1 MKAKQAR
8 GAVLDNGG
16 MNGFRVGLLCLLAA
30 GLPAGEPVVVEQIIA
45 KVNGDI
51 ITRTDLARARQELEA
66 SLRQRNLPPSQIS
79 EILAQSEKD
88 LLRDKIDNL
97 LLIQRGKELN
107 INVENE
113 VTKYLARIQS
123 DNKIADPEK
132 FQVWIRENTGMSY
145 EDFRAELR
153 NSFLSQ
159 RVIGQE
165 VYSKVNIPRRKIEE
179 YYEKNKESFRRKER
193 VILREILVS
202 TQGMDEAG
210 VAAAEKKAR
219 EIVARARKGERFTEL
234 VREFSEGAS
243 VRQGGLLD
251 PFEKGI
257 LAPELE
263 QLVWDKEKGYVT
275 DPVRVPAGWLILRV
289 EDHQKEGLA
298 ELAEVESEIRE
309 KLASE
314 IMMPKVRE
322 FLSELR
328 RKSFIEIRQPWVDT
342 GAVPGQKTDW
352 NDPALLRAET
362 VTKEEVAAQ
371 ARLKRLLYFLPI
383 PGTSITDTSKSSSK

>member
-1 MKAKQAR
+1 MSIFRLGLCA
-8 GAVLDNGG
+8 AV
-16 MNGFRVGLLCLLAA
+16 CAIAA
-30 GLPAGEPVVVEQIIA
+30 SAGEPVIVEQIVA

-51 ITRTDLARARQELEA
+51 ITRSDLARARKELEA
-66 SLRQRNLPPSQIS
+66 SLRQRQLPPAQIA
-79 EILAQSEKD
+79 EILAQAEKD

-107 INVENE
+107 VNVDNE
-113 VTKYLARIQS
+113 VTKYLAQIQS
-123 DNKIADPEK
+123 ENKIADPEK
-132 FQVWIRENTGMSY
+132 FQSWIRENTGMSY
-145 EDFRAELR
+145 EDFRSELR
-153 NSFLSQ
+153 NQFLSQ
-159 RVIGQE
+159 RVVGQE
-165 VYSKVNIPRRKIEE
+165 VYSKVNIPRRQIEE
-179 YYEKNKESFRRKER
+179 YYEKNKESFVRKER

-210 VAAAEKKAR
+210 IAAAEKKAR
-219 EIVARARKGERFTEL
+219 DIAARARKGERFTEL
-234 VREFSEGAS
+234 VREYSEAVS
-243 VRQGGLLD
+243 ARQGGLLD

-257 LAPELE
+257 LSPELE
-263 QLVWDKEKGYVT
+263 SLVWDKEKGYVT
-275 DPVRVPAGWLILRV
+275 DPIRVPAGWLILRV

-298 ELAEVESEIRE
+298 ELSEVEAEIRDR
-309 KLASE
+309 LASE

-322 FLSELR
+322 YLSELR
-328 RKSFIEIRQPWVDT
+328 RNSFIEIREPWVDT

>member
-1 MKAKQAR
+1 MKVFR
-8 GAVLDNGG
+8 L
-16 MNGFRVGLLCLLAA
+16 GFLCLIAAA

-51 ITRTDLARARQELEA
+51 ITRSDLARARQELEA
-66 SLRQRNLPPSQIS
+66 SLRQRNLPPSQIA
-79 EILAQSEKD
+79 EILAQAEKD

-107 INVENE
+107 LNVDGE
-113 VTKYLARIQS
+113 VSKYLAQIQS

-132 FQVWIRENTGMSY
+132 FQAWIRENTGMSY

-153 NSFLSQ
+153 NNFLSQ
-159 RVIGQE
+159 RVLGQE
-165 VYSKVNIPRRKIEE
+165 VYSKVNIPRRQIEE
-179 YYEKNKESFRRKER
+179 YYEKNKESFRRNER

-243 VRQGGLLD
+243 ARQGGLLD

-275 DPVRVPAGWLILRV
+275 DPIRVPAGWLILRV

-298 ELAEVESEIRE
+298 ELSEVENEIRE

-314 IMMPKVRE
+314 IMMPRVRE

-328 RKSFIEIRQPWVDT
+328 RNSFIEIRQPWVDT

-371 ARLKRLLYFLPI
+371 ARLKRLLFFLPI

>member
-1 MKAKQAR
+1 MGIFR
-8 GAVLDNGG
+8 LGLSAV
-16 MNGFRVGLLCLLAA
+16 FVALA
-30 GLPAGEPVVVEQIIA
+30 LTAGEPVIVEQIIA

-51 ITRTDLARARQELEA
+51 ITRSDLARARQELEA
-66 SLRQRNLPPSQIS
+66 NLRQRGLPPARIA
-79 EILAQSEKD
+79 EALAQAEKD

-107 INVENE
+107 LNVDNE
-113 VTKYLARIQS
+113 VSKYLGQIQAE
-123 DNKIADPEK
+123 NKIADPEK
-132 FQVWIRENTGMSY
+132 FQQWIRENTGMSY

-153 NSFLSQ
+153 NNFLAQ
-159 RVIGQE
+159 RVLGQE
-165 VYSKVNIPRRKIEE
+165 VYSKVNIPRRQIEE
-179 YYEKNKESFRRKER
+179 YYEKHKQDFVRKER
-193 VILREILVS
+193 VILREILIS

-219 EIVARARKGERFTEL
+219 DVVARARKGERFTDL
-234 VREFSEGAS
+234 VREFSES
-243 VRQGGLLD
+243 VTARQGGLLD

-257 LAPELE
+257 LDPKLE
-263 QLVWDKEKGYVT
+263 ALVWDKEKGHVT
-275 DPVRVPAGWLILRV
+275 DPIRVAAGWLILRV
-289 EDHQKEGLA
+289 EDHQKAGLA
-298 ELAEVESEIRE
+298 ELSEVENEIRE

-314 IMMPKVRE
+314 IMMPRVRE
-322 FLSELR
+322 YLSELR
-328 RKSFIEIRQPWVDT
+328 RNSFIEIRQPWVDT
-342 GAVPGQKTDW
+342 GAVPGQRTDW

>member
-1 MKAKQAR
+1 MR
-8 GAVLDNGG
+8 IL
-16 MNGFRVGLLCLLAA
+16 GLGLCLALAA
-30 GLPAGEPVVVEQIIA
+30 PLQAGEPVIVEQIIA

-51 ITRTDLARARQELEA
+51 ITRSDLARARQELEA
-66 SLRQRNLPPSQIS
+66 NLRQRGLPPALIA
-79 EILAQSEKD
+79 EALAQAEKD

-107 INVENE
+107 INVDIE
-113 VTKYLARIQS
+113 VTKYIGQIQS
-123 DNKIADPEK
+123 ENKIADPEK
-132 FQVWIRENTGMSY
+132 FQQWIRENTGMAY

-159 RVIGQE
+159 RVLAQE
-165 VYSKVNIPRRKIEE
+165 VYSKVNIPRRQIEE
-179 YYEKNKESFRRKER
+179 YYEKNKESFIRKER

-210 VAAAEKKAR
+210 IAAAEKKAR
-219 EIVARARKGERFTEL
+219 EIAARARKGERFTDL
-234 VREFSEGAS
+234 VREFSES
-243 VRQGGLLD
+243 VTARQGGLLD
-251 PFEKGI
+251 PFEKGVLDPQI
-257 LAPELE
+257 EK
-263 QLVWDKEKGYVT
+263 LVWDKEKGYVT

-298 ELAEVESEIRE
+298 ELSEVEGEIRE

-314 IMMPKVRE
+314 IMAPKIRE
-322 FLSELR
+322 YLSELR
-328 RKSFIEIRQPWVDT
+328 RNSFIEIRQPWVDT
-342 GAVPGQKTDW
+342 GAVPGQRTDW

-383 PGTSITDTSKSSSK
+383 PGTSITETSKSSSK

>member
-1 MKAKQAR
+1 MR
-8 GAVLDNGG
+8 IL
-16 MNGFRVGLLCLLAA
+16 RLGLSAALAA
-30 GLPAGEPVVVEQIIA
+30 AALSAGEPVVVEQIIA

-51 ITRTDLARARQELEA
+51 ITRSDLARARQELEA
-66 SLRQRNLPPSQIS
+66 SLRQRGLPPARIA
-79 EILAQSEKD
+79 EALAQAEKD

-107 INVENE
+107 VNVDNE
-113 VTKYLARIQS
+113 VSKYLGQIQAE
-123 DNKIADPEK
+123 NKIADPEK
-132 FQVWIRENTGMSY
+132 FQQWIRENTGMTY
-145 EDFRAELR
+145 EDFRAELK
-153 NSFLSQ
+153 NNFLAQ
-159 RVIGQE
+159 RVLGQE
-165 VYSKVNIPRRKIEE
+165 VYSKVNIPRRQIEE
-179 YYEKNKESFRRKER
+179 YYEKNKESFIRKER

-219 EIVARARKGERFTEL
+219 DIVARARKGERFTDL
-234 VREFSEGAS
+234 VREFSES
-243 VRQGGLLD
+243 VTARQGGLLD

-257 LAPELE
+257 LDPKLE
-263 QLVWDKEKGYVT
+263 ALVWDKEKGYVT
-275 DPVRVPAGWLILRV
+275 DPIRVPAGWLILRV

-298 ELAEVESEIRE
+298 ELSEVEAEIRE
-309 KLASE
+309 RLASE

-322 FLSELR
+322 YLSELR
-328 RKSFIEIRQPWVDT
+328 RNSFIEIRQPWVDT
-342 GAVPGQKTDW
+342 GAVPGQRTDW

>member
-1 MKAKQAR
+1 MSIFRLGLCAAMC
-8 GAVLDNGG
+8 AV
-16 MNGFRVGLLCLLAA
+16 AA
-30 GLPAGEPVVVEQIIA
+30 CAGEPVIVEQIVA

-51 ITRTDLARARQELEA
+51 ITRSDLARARKELEA
-66 SLRQRNLPPSQIS
+66 SLRQRQLPPAQIA
-79 EILAQSEKD
+79 EILAQAEKD

-107 INVENE
+107 VNVDNE
-113 VTKYLARIQS
+113 VTKYLAQIQS
-123 DNKIADPEK
+123 ENKIADPEK
-132 FQVWIRENTGMSY
+132 FQSWIRENTGMSY
-145 EDFRAELR
+145 EDFRSELR
-153 NSFLSQ
+153 NQFLSQ
-159 RVIGQE
+159 RVVGQE
-165 VYSKVNIPRRKIEE
+165 VYSKVNIPRRQIEE
-179 YYEKNKESFRRKER
+179 YYEKNKESFVRKER

-210 VAAAEKKAR
+210 IAAAEKKAR
-219 EIVARARKGERFTEL
+219 DIVARARKGERFTEL
-234 VREFSEGAS
+234 VREYSEAVS
-243 VRQGGLLD
+243 ARQGGLLD

-257 LAPELE
+257 LSPELE
-263 QLVWDKEKGYVT
+263 SLVWDKEKGYVT
-275 DPVRVPAGWLILRV
+275 DPIRVPAGWLILRV

-298 ELAEVESEIRE
+298 ELSEVEAEIRDR
-309 KLASE
+309 LASE

-322 FLSELR
+322 YLSELR
-328 RKSFIEIRQPWVDT
+328 RNSFIEIREPWVDT

>member
-1 MKAKQAR
+1 MTVFRLGLCACVAVSLCPGQQA
-8 GAVLDNGG
+8 
-16 MNGFRVGLLCLLAA
+16 
-30 GLPAGEPVVVEQIIA
+30 VVEQIIA

-51 ITRTDLARARQELEA
+51 ITRSDLARARQELEA
-66 SLRQRNLPPSQIS
+66 NLRQRNLPPSQIA
-79 EILAQSEKD
+79 EILAQAEKD

-107 INVENE
+107 VSVDNE
-113 VTKYLARIQS
+113 VTKYLAQIQS
-123 DNKIADPEK
+123 ENKIADPEK
-132 FQVWIRENTGMSY
+132 FQAWIRENTGMSY

-153 NSFLSQ
+153 NSFLTQ

-165 VYSKVNIPRRKIEE
+165 VYSKVNIPRKQIEE
-179 YYEKNKESFRRKER
+179 YYEKNKDSFVRKER
-193 VILREILVS
+193 VILREILIS

-210 VAAAEKKAR
+210 IAAAEKKAR
-219 EIVARARKGERFTEL
+219 DIVARARKGERFTDL
-234 VREFSEGAS
+234 VREYSEAVS
-243 VRQGGLLD
+243 ARQGGLLD

-257 LAPELE
+257 LSPELE
-263 QLVWDKEKGYVT
+263 ALVWDKEKGYVT

-298 ELAEVESEIRE
+298 ELSEVESEIRE

-314 IMMPKVRE
+314 IMGPKVRE
-322 FLSELR
+322 YLSELR
-328 RKSFIEIRQPWVDT
+328 RNSFIEIREPWVDT

-371 ARLKRLLYFLPI
+371 ARVKRLLYFLPI

>member
-1 MKAKQAR
+1 MR
-8 GAVLDNGG
+8 I
-16 MNGFRVGLLCLLAA
+16 FGLGLCLALAA
-30 GLPAGEPVVVEQIIA
+30 PLQAGEPVIVEQIIA

-51 ITRTDLARARQELEA
+51 ITRSDLARARQELEA
-66 SLRQRNLPPSQIS
+66 NLRQRGLPPARIA
-79 EILAQSEKD
+79 EALAQAEKD

-107 INVENE
+107 INVDTE
-113 VTKYLARIQS
+113 VTKYIGQIQS
-123 DNKIADPEK
+123 ENKIADPEK
-132 FQVWIRENTGMSY
+132 FQQWIRENTGMAY

-159 RVIGQE
+159 RVLAQE
-165 VYSKVNIPRRKIEE
+165 VYSKVNIPRRQIEE
-179 YYEKNKESFRRKER
+179 YYEKNKESFIRKER

-210 VAAAEKKAR
+210 IAAAEKKAR
-219 EIVARARKGERFTEL
+219 EIAARARKGERFTDL
-234 VREFSEGAS
+234 VREFSES
-243 VRQGGLLD
+243 VTARQGGLLD
-251 PFEKGI
+251 PFEKGVLDPQI
-257 LAPELE
+257 EK
-263 QLVWDKEKGYVT
+263 LVWDKEKGYVT

-298 ELAEVESEIRE
+298 ELSEVEGEIRE

-314 IMMPKVRE
+314 IMAPKIRE
-322 FLSELR
+322 YLSDLR
-328 RKSFIEIRQPWVDT
+328 RNSFIEIRQPWVDT
-342 GAVPGQKTDW
+342 GAVPGQRTDW

-383 PGTSITDTSKSSSK
+383 PGTSITETSKSSSK